1 MTESDNKPEKR
12 QSESVVLPN
21 KTRVTWG
28 EIGES
33 FEAMGKIGLALAVGM
48 SAAGLFCKLADQ
60 GKVRIPSISDLVLPR
75 NDSNRPQRKEPS

>member
-1 MTESDNKPEKR
+1 MSEPEDKPQKR
-12 QSESVVLPN
+12 PSESVVLPN
-21 KTRVTWG
+21 KTQVTWG

-75 NDSNRPQRKEPS
+75 NDSSRTQRKDPS

>member
-1 MTESDNKPEKR
+1 MPESDNKPQKR

-21 KTRVTWG
+21 KTQVTWS

-60 GKVRIPSISDLVLPR
+60 GKVRIPSLSELVLPR
-75 NDSNRPQRKEPS
+75 NESSKTQPRDAS